1 MNENE
6 NITPT
11 SEEETTSTNEGS
23 TAPKTAEETT
33 PTTTVTERIALRT
46 DVIPFMNLGSKEAPD
61 WTRCGRGWKKFQEN
75 PNAQTESEQYINEE
89 SETTDTVG
97 YSPQYN
103 IECNL
108 MYTDPTIKKV
118 YTIAKDRLTGSD
130 AVLDML
136 IVDKFDGTEESCT
149 ARRES
154 LAVAISS
161 IDGTKKMAMSG
172 NLNCQGGSVKGKFNL
187 KTNTFTADTSA
198 DA

>member
-1 MNENE
+1 MPENE
-6 NITPT
+6 NITP
-11 SEEETTSTNEGS
+11 
-23 TAPKTAEETT
+23 KTAEEETT
-33 PTTTVTERIALRT
+33 PTTSVTEKIAKRT
-46 DVIPFMNLGSKEAPD
+46 EVIPYMNLGTTDAPD
-61 WTRCGRGWKKFQEN
+61 WKRCGRGWKKFQEN

-136 IVDKFDGTEESCT
+136 IVDRFDGTEEACT

-161 IDGTKKMAMSG
+161 IDGTKKMAMTG
-172 NLNCQGGSVKGKFNL
+172 NLNCQGGSVKGKFNM
-187 KTNTFTADTSA
+187 KTNEFTP
-198 DA
+198 DAGTENNS

>member
-1 MNENE
+1 MSENE

-11 SEEETTSTNEGS
+11 NEEETTSTNEGS

-46 DVIPFMNLGSKEAPD
+46 EVIPFMNLGTYDAPD
-61 WTRCGRGWKKFQEN
+61 WNRCGRGWKKFQEN
-75 PNAQTESEQYINEE
+75 PNAKTESEQYINEE

-118 YTIAKDRLTGSD
+118 YGIAKDRKTGSD

-136 IVDKFDGTEESCT
+136 IVDKFDGEETACT
-149 ARRES
+149 ARREN

-172 NLNCQGGSVKGKFNL
+172 NLNCQGGSTKGKFNL
-187 KTNTFTADTSA
+187 KTKTFTPDAGADS
-198 DA
+198 

>member
-1 MNENE
+1 MAENE
-6 NITPT
+6 NVT
-11 SEEETTSTNEGS
+11 
-23 TAPKTAEETT
+23 PKTTEEST
-33 PTTTVTERIALRT
+33 PTTSVTEKIAMRT
-46 DVIPFMNLGSKEAPD
+46 EVIPFMNLGSKDSPQ
-61 WTRCGRGWKKFQEN
+61 WTQCGRGWKKFQEN

-136 IVDKFDGTEESCT
+136 IVDKFDGTETACT
-149 ARRES
+149 ARREN

-161 IDGTKKMAMSG
+161 IDGTKKMAMTG
-172 NLNCQGGSVKGKFNL
+172 NLNCQGGSVKGKFNM
-187 KTNTFTADTSA
+187 KTKTFTEDQPASS
-198 DA
+198 